1 MNMKTNKSYG
11 EQNDLNL
18 KTLVALSKSFQSV
31 RKRETTTIREG
42 GLTLPQFAVLEI
54 LYHKGD
60 LRICDIIE
68 RTLSTGGNMTV
79 VVDNL
84 AKDGLIAR
92 YPDPDDRRAS
102 LLSITEKG
110 ITLMEKIFPNHVNNI
125 SGIFDILTTEEKQ
138 DLILLLKK
146 LGGVEI

>member
-1 MNMKTNKSYG
+1 MKTNKSYG

-102 LLSITEKG
+102 LLSITETG

>member
-1 MNMKTNKSYG
+1 MKTNKSYG